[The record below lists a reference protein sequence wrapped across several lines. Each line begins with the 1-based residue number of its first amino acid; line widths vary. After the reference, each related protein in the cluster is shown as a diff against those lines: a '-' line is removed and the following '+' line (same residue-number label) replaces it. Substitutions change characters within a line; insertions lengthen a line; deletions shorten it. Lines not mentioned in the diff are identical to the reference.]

1 MIFGLCLVPP
11 ASAAEMTIA
20 RPGDNLPRRL
30 AEAEKTTGTLFLTKG
45 LYALDEPLM
54 VNGPVRIIGAAKEA
68 VIIYPT
74 KAFRADALI
83 EVVGGEKQN
92 VRGVAISHLL
102 LACTYEDA
110 AEVVKCGIVL
120 GRDGNRCES
129 NSHVLDHVGIVGR
142 FKYGVVLLG
151 TELSSLRDCSVVL
164 TAPGGVGL
172 YASPENRIDFC
183 SARLQKLI
191 AGGTTTY
198 NHVSGGVLGAGPGG
212 SSVRFDGYVV
222 AWTFTNVFFSV
233 AAEPGSESVIRL
245 HGLQSPRDL
254 LVPSQLTFIG
264 CGNDQLRTRFGL
276 YVTSERPDRVGAD
289 RLIFDNCYLISREDA
304 VSCKTAV
311 NDPGPET
318 GVILRWAE
326 RNCRFLKNGVT
337 QEVRP

>member
-1 MIFGLCLVPP
+1 MIFGLCLVPL
-11 ASAAEMTIA
+11 ASAAEMTVA

-45 LYALDEPLM
+45 LYALDEPLV

-68 VIIYPT
+68 VIIYPA

-92 VRGVAISHLL
+92 VRGVTISQLL

-222 AWTFTNVFFSV
+222 AWTFTNVFFGV

-245 HGLQSPRDL
+245 HGLQSPNRL

-289 RLIFDNCYLISREDA
+289 RLIFDNCYLLSREYP
-304 VSCKTAV
+304 VCCKTAA

-318 GVILRWAE
+318 GLIRHWAE
-326 RNCRFLKNGVT
+326 RNSRFLKNGAV